1 MKHVLNLYLLGVVL
15 ALLSIFVR
23 VMESL
28 ESLVESPSAGNAW
41 NTRGQL
47 TSTEPPKGLPDPP
60 SRGMR

>member
-1 MKHVLNLYLLGVVL
+1 MKHVLNLYVLGVVL

-28 ESLVESPSAGNAW
+28 ESLVESPSAGSSW

-47 TSTEPPKGLPDPP
+47 ASAEPPKGLPDPP